1 MMQPM
6 TDTPDLASARVFV
19 ETAALDSV
27 DRWYVLP
34 NNPVLYIRQL
44 RAQLASIKQSC

>member
-1 MMQPM
+1 MMRPM
-6 TDTPDLASARVFV
+6 TDTPDLVGARVFV

-34 NNPVLYIRQL
+34 DNSVLYVR
-44 RAQLASIKQSC
+44 RK